1 MCHPTVEFSTDNLCI
16 DGMQKVVCVSS
27 AKVPIVK
34 IWDPELNLACDMNV
48 NNTLA
53 LENTRM
59 VRTYVEIDERVRPL
73 AMIIK
78 YWTRRRVLNDAGQ
91 YIQPGA
97 FS

>member
-1 MCHPTVEFSTDNLCI
+1 MEQVICI
-16 DGMQKVVCVSS
+16 SS

-34 IWDPELNLACDMNV
+34 IWDPELELNCDMNV

-59 VRTYVEIDERVRPL
+59 IKTYVEIDERVRPL

-78 YWTRRRVLNDAGQ
+78 YWTRRRILNDAGQ
-91 YIQPGA
+91 FLESSWIILGLIMMN
-97 FS
+97 

>member
-1 MCHPTVEFSTDNLCI
+1 MLRPDANQTVL
-16 DGMQKVVCVSS
+16 DGMENVVCVSS

-59 VRTYVEIDERVRPL
+59 MRTYVSIDDRVRPL

-78 YWTRRRVLNDAGQ
+78 YWTRRRIINDAGMPALA
-91 YIQPGA
+91 PGLLLR
-97 FS
+97 